1 MKKLFQDPIDIL
13 GKRQSGTIDKLLDGY
28 MSKFVVHQSPHLFD
42 VNDELTL
49 IKQGICPV
57 CLCGLKVSKKG
68 DVYCRSVKHKSIT
81 KKSLFISRL
90 GMEKIK

>member
-1 MKKLFQDPIDIL
+1 MKRINDPIDL
-13 GKRQSGTIDKLLDGY
+13 GKRQSGTINKLLDNY

-57 CLCGLKVSKKG
+57 CLCNLKVSKKG
-68 DVYCRSVKHKSIT
+68 DVYCRSVRHKQIT
-81 KKSLFISRL
+81 KKGLFISKL